1 MKTLHFVVASI
12 ISFSCFSQAT
22 FVYEPYF
29 PAIVVNDL
37 GVSVEWYKSLFG
49 LKVKT
54 ESTDIPSGY
63 KVAILESENMMI
75 ELMELRGS
83 LPREQLLTG
92 KPEGT
97 QIQGLLK
104 IGFKVPNIDSCLK
117 RLSQLHIEVP
127 QVWEDKASKKRNFL
141 IKDPDGNL
149 IQFFD

>member
-1 MKTLHFVVASI
+1 MASI
-12 ISFSCFSQAT
+12 ISVSCFSQAT

-37 GVSVEWYKSLFG
+37 GISVAWYKSLFG

-54 ESTDIPSGY
+54 ESADITSGY

-83 LPREQLLTG
+83 LPREQLLAG

-97 QIQGLLK
+97 QIQGLFK
-104 IGFKVPNIDSCLK
+104 IGFKVPNVDACLK

-127 QVWEDKASKKRNFL
+127 QVWEDKTSKKRNFL